1 MDFMQ
6 CIIALTGLTGHFFV
20 ARKNLLG
27 YWFWIIG
34 NIATVMISMEKQLY
48 VLAGL
53 FVTYTVIALLAIRK
67 WKKDESERRLSDQLG
82 QPCRCISR

>member
-6 CIIALTGLTGHFFV
+6 CIIALTGFAGHFFV

-34 NIATVMISMEKQLY
+34 NIAMVIISMEKQLY
-48 VLAGL
+48 ILVGQFLI
-53 FVTYTVIALLAIRK
+53 YTVIALLAIRK
-67 WKKDESERRLSDQLG
+67 WKKDESEQQLSDSPG

>member
-6 CIIALTGLTGHFFV
+6 CVIALTGLAGHFFV
-20 ARKNLLG
+20 ARKNPLG

-34 NIATVMISMEKQLY
+34 NIATVIISTEKQLY

-53 FVTYTVIALLAIRK
+53 FVIYTVIALLAIRK
-67 WKKDESERRLSDQLG
+67 WKGDESKRALSDSFG
-82 QPCRCISR
+82 QPCRCLSR